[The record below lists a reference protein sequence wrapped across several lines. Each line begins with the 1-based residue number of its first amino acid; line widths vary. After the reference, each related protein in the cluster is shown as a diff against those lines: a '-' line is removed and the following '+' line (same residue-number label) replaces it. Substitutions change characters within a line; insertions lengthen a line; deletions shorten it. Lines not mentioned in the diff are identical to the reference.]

1 MNRQARP
8 AAVAASVS
16 GRPPAWLRRTILIVI
31 CVTFLVPL
39 LAMCEFTLRQQ
50 DGGYGF
56 QHWAALV
63 DPENARMYRN
73 LVKGIGN
80 SLLLAV
86 ITIAMVWLLFL
97 PTIVLVHLQFPKLA
111 RAFEM
116 LTILPI
122 AIPAIVLVVGL
133 APLYRVIVQVFGGD
147 IWTLAFAYG
156 ILVLPFA
163 YRAIVSELQGMGA
176 HTLVEAARS
185 LGASWITVL
194 WRVIVPGVRR
204 GLTNATLIT
213 AAVVLG
219 EFTLSSLLNRVTL
232 QVALVEVS
240 KSDPYAAVI
249 TSLLSLCAVFVLL
262 FVFASIRPRGQRP
275 GRAGRTGRAERAGR
289 PTQPRRRA
297 QATHAPAAT
306 TQMKEVSANG

>member
-1 MNRQARP
+1 MKHTKPIA
-8 AAVAASVS
+8 AAVS
-16 GRPPAWLRRTILIVI
+16 GQPPAWLRRTILIVI
-31 CVTFLVPL
+31 CGVFVVPL
-39 LAMCEFTLRQQ
+39 IAMFEFTLRQQ
-50 DGGYGF
+50 DGGYGV
-56 QHWAALV
+56 QHWAALF

-80 SLLLAV
+80 SLLLAA
-86 ITIAMVWLLFL
+86 ITIAIVWVLFL
-97 PTIVLVHLQFPKLA
+97 PTIVLVHLQFPRLA

-133 APLYRVIVQVFGGD
+133 APLYRVIVQIFGGD
-147 IWTLAFAYG
+147 IWTLALAYG

-176 HTLVEAARS
+176 KTLVEAARS
-185 LGASWITVL
+185 LGANWITVL
-194 WRVIVPGVRR
+194 WRVIVPGVRH
-204 GLTNATLIT
+204 GLTSATLIT

-249 TSLLSLCAVFVLL
+249 TSLLSLTAVFVLL
-262 FVFASIRPRGQRP
+262 FVFASIRPKGQRAR
-275 GRAGRTGRAERAGR
+275 RAGRSNAKKDVTAATG
-289 PTQPRRRA
+289 
-297 QATHAPAAT
+297 PAAT
-306 TQMKEVSANG
+306 TNESKEVSANG

>member
-1 MNRQARP
+1 MSRRVKPAVVP
-8 AAVAASVS
+8 AAVS
-16 GRPPAWLRRTILIVI
+16 GKPPTWLRRTILIAI
-31 CVTFLVPL
+31 CGIFLVPL
-39 LAMCEFTLRQQ
+39 LAMFEFTLRQQ
-50 DGGYGF
+50 GGGYGL

-63 DPENARMYRN
+63 DPENSRMYRN

-86 ITIAMVWLLFL
+86 ITIGIVWVLFL
-97 PTIVLVHLQFPKLA
+97 PTIVLVHLQFPRLA
-111 RAFEM
+111 RAFEL

-133 APLYRVIVQVFGGD
+133 APLYRIIVQVIGGD
-147 IWTLAFAYG
+147 IWTLALAYG

-163 YRAIVSELQGMGA
+163 YRAIASELQGMSA
-176 HTLVEAARS
+176 KTLVEAARS
-185 LGASWITVL
+185 LGASWVTVL

-204 GLTNATLIT
+204 GLTSATLIT

-219 EFTLSSLLNRVTL
+219 EFTVSSLLNRVTL

-249 TSLLSLCAVFVLL
+249 TSLLSLITVFVLL
-262 FVFASIRPRGQRP
+262 FIFASIRPRSQRTRSSA
-275 GRAGRTGRAERAGR
+275 RANRKT
-289 PTQPRRRA
+289 
-297 QATHAPAAT
+297 
-306 TQMKEVSANG
+306 KEASAHG

>member
-1 MNRQARP
+1 MKHTKSVA
-8 AAVAASVS
+8 AAVS
-16 GRPPAWLRRTILIVI
+16 GQPPVWLRRTILIVI
-31 CVTFLVPL
+31 CGVFVVPL
-39 LAMCEFTLRQQ
+39 IAMFEFTLRQQ
-50 DGGYGF
+50 DGGYGV
-56 QHWAALV
+56 QHWAALF

-80 SLLLAV
+80 SLLLAA
-86 ITIAMVWLLFL
+86 ITIAIVWVLFL
-97 PTIVLVHLQFPKLA
+97 PTIVLVHLQFPRLA

-133 APLYRVIVQVFGGD
+133 APLYRVIVQIFGGD
-147 IWTLAFAYG
+147 IWTLALAYG

-163 YRAIVSELQGMGA
+163 YRAIVSELHGMGA
-176 HTLVEAARS
+176 KTLVEAARS
-185 LGASWITVL
+185 LGANWITVL

-204 GLTNATLIT
+204 GLTSATLIT

-249 TSLLSLCAVFVLL
+249 TSLLSLTAVFVLL
-262 FVFASIRPRGQRP
+262 FVFASIRPKGQRAR
-275 GRAGRTGRAERAGR
+275 GAGRSNEKKDVTAAGK
-289 PTQPRRRA
+289 
-297 QATHAPAAT
+297 HAAMT
-306 TQMKEVSANG
+306 TEPKEISANG